1 MPLPIGGSRLLG
13 HNNIMDLLTLLWP
26 LVGKGKL
33 ECLIC
38 QEELPPREVFLSP
51 DGDWAGHNG
60 RQL

>member
-1 MPLPIGGSRLLG
+1 MPLPIGGSRLHG

-38 QEELPPREVFLSP
+38 QEELPLRGVFLSP
-51 DGDWAGHNG
+51 DEDWAGHNG